1 MMDDEWYSKG
11 WESIR
16 ATLDKNGFKKIEMM
30 TNLGTL
36 DSKGQIIDNGNK
48 ILIDDGEK
56 RRMTL
61 TRK

>member
-1 MMDDEWYSKG
+1 MMDDKYYSKG

-16 ATLDKNGFKKIEMM
+16 AELDKSGFKKVEMM
-30 TNLGTL
+30 TNWRTL
-36 DSKGQIIDNGNK
+36 DSKGQISDNGNK

>member
-1 MMDDEWYSKG
+1 MMDDQYYSKG

-16 ATLDKNGFKKIEMM
+16 AELNKNGFKKVEMI

-36 DSKGQIIDNGNK
+36 ESKGQISNDGNK
-48 ILIDDGEK
+48 IIIDDGEK